1 MKIMTIVGARP
12 DFMKAAPIIAA
23 INAHNGKIAKDA
35 AGEGHGTPVQLQ
47 HVLVPTGQHYDE
59 IMSGSFFNDLALL
72 KPDGL
77 RSQPGQNG
85 EGKRVARYALLTL
98 HQPANVD
105 NRDSLQNIFAGLQ
118 ELGKDCPIIFPVHPR
133 AQKRI
138 KEFGVDLNA
147 NVDANHVTW
156 AAQ

>member
-35 AGEGHGTPVQLQ
+35 AGEGHGTAVQLQ
-47 HVLVPTGQHYDE
+47 HVLVHIGQHYDE
-59 IMSGSFFNDLALL
+59 IMSGSFFSDLALP

-77 RSQPGQNG
+77 RSQPGQND

-98 HQPANVD
+98 HRQPTSTIET
-105 NRDSLQNIFAGLQ
+105 RSRTFLQGFRNWGRTPHHFSSSSAYTETRQGIWG
-118 ELGKDCPIIFPVHPR
+118 
-133 AQKRI
+133 
-138 KEFGVDLNA
+138 
-147 NVDANHVTW
+147 
-156 AAQ
+156 